1 MQQSLIISLMAPDRP
16 GIVETIA
23 DVVTE
28 QGGNW
33 LDSRMARLNGQFAGI
48 IHINV
53 EQAQAGA
60 LQAALEVLNDKGI
73 TLLVTEEKKNTATPT
88 QSFLHIK
95 VVGND
100 RPGIVREISS
110 TIAGCGA
117 NVEELATYLGS
128 VPGSGE
134 PLFHAE
140 GLVSLPESVS
150 DDELCEKLEAIS
162 DDLMVEIGAPD
173 AANS

>member
-23 DVVTE
+23 DTVSNE
-28 QGGNW
+28 GGNW

-53 EQAQAGA
+53 EQSQSDS
-60 LQAALEVLNDKGI
+60 LKAALESLSDKGI
-73 TLLVTEEKKNTATPT
+73 TLLVTNESATT
-88 QSFLHIK
+88 QSNQQRFMHIK

-100 RPGIVREISS
+100 RPGIVKEISS
-110 TIAGCGA
+110 TIASCGA
-117 NVEELATYLGS
+117 NMEELATYLGS
-128 VPGSGE
+128 IPGSGE

-140 GLVSLPESVS
+140 GLIALPEALEV
-150 DDELCEKLEAIS
+150 DDLCEKLEAIS
-162 DDLMVEIGAPD
+162 DDLMIEIGAPE
-173 AANS
+173 AANQ

>member
-23 DVVTE
+23 DTVSQ

-48 IHINV
+48 IHVNV
-53 EQAQAGA
+53 EQSQCDD
-60 LQAALEVLNDKGI
+60 LKTALENLRDKGI
-73 TLLVTEEKKNTATPT
+73 TLLVTNESASAPT
-88 QSFLHIK
+88 KPQRFIHIK

-100 RPGIVREISS
+100 RPGIVKEISS
-110 TIAGCGA
+110 TIASCGA
-117 NVEELATYLGS
+117 NMEELATYLGS

-134 PLFHAE
+134 PLFNAE
-140 GLVSLPESVS
+140 GLIALPESLDV
-150 DDELCEKLEAIS
+150 DDLCEKLEAIS
-162 DDLMVEIGAPD
+162 DDLMIEMGAPES
-173 AANS
+173 ANG